1 MSTEVKQKLTVKG
14 GEFLVKESK
23 PSEIYTRDQM
33 NEEQKMFTQMVQD
46 WIKNKIDPQ
55 TEKIEKQD
63 WDTIIPILNS
73 AGELGLLG
81 ASLPEKYNGMGI
93 DFNTD
98 TFVSEEIG
106 KAGSLSVTIAAHTG
120 IGTLPILYFGTE
132 EQKQEW
138 LPKLATGEKIA
149 AYCLTE
155 PGSGSDALGAKT
167 KAVLNDE
174 GTHYILNGQKM
185 WITNGGFADVFI
197 VFAQIDGDKFTGFIV
212 PADAEGVV
220 RGEEEDK
227 LGIKGSST
235 RMIFFE
241 NAKVPKENVL
251 GEIGKG
257 HKIAFNVL
265 NIGRYKLCAMTMGGG
280 KRVMKMA
287 IDYAKEREQFDTAI
301 ANFGAIKYKLA
312 EMAICTYTTEAATY
326 RTSGYINDLIE
337 KLIADGSTYVDAKL
351 KAAEEYSVECAILKV
366 LGSETL
372 DYIVDENVQ
381 VHGGMGYSE
390 EADAARAYRDS
401 RINRIFEGTNEI
413 NRLLSV
419 GMMMKKAMK
428 GEIDLLGPAM
438 ALQKELMSIPSF
450 GNDED
455 FNSPLASEFKALNQ
469 AKKAGLMVA
478 GAAVQKFMQ
487 DLEKQQQIM
496 MFLAD
501 MLIDVFAVES
511 ALLATQKLIDNQG
524 EEAAEYEIAMS
535 KVYTFDALNRI
546 HQNGKNALAG
556 FATGDE
562 LKMMLM
568 GLKRFTKIDP
578 LNTIELRNKIADK
591 VVEAGEYCF

>member
-1 MSTEVKQKLTVKG
+1 METIKQKVTLKG
-14 GEFLVKESK
+14 GEFLVKESQ
-23 PSEIYTRDQM
+23 PGNIYTRDEIT
-33 NEEQKMFTQMVQD
+33 EEQKMFVQMVRD
-46 WIKNKIDPQ
+46 WVNNRVMPNSQ
-55 TEKIEKQD
+55 KIEKQD
-63 WDTIIPILNS
+63 WDTVIRLLKE
-73 AGELGLLG
+73 AGELGMLG
-81 ASLPEKYNGMGI
+81 ASLPEEYNGMAV

-98 TFVSEEIG
+98 SYISEEIG
-106 KAGSLSVTIAAHTG
+106 SAGSISVSVAAHTG
-120 IGTLPILYFGTE
+120 IGTLPIFYFGTE
-132 EQKQEW
+132 EQKKEW
-138 LPKLATGEKIA
+138 LPSLATGKKMA

-167 KAVLNDE
+167 KAELNEE
-174 GTHYILNGQKM
+174 GTHYIINGQKM

-265 NIGRYKLCAMTMGGG
+265 NIGRYKLCAMAMGAG

-312 EMAICTYTTEAATY
+312 EMAIRTYATEAATY

-337 KLIADGSTYVDAKL
+337 QLIEDGSSYVDAKL

-390 EADAARAYRDS
+390 EANAARAYRDS

-419 GMMMKKAMK
+419 GMMMKKGMK

-438 ALQKELMSIPSF
+438 ALQQELMSIPSF
-450 GNDED
+450 GDEGD
-455 FNSPLASEFKALNQ
+455 TTSPLAKQFKAIKQ

-478 GAAVQKFMQ
+478 GAAAQKFMQ
-487 DLEKQQQIM
+487 DLDKQQQLM
-496 MFLAD
+496 LFLAD
-501 MLIDVFAVES
+501 MLIDAFAVES
-511 ALLATQKLIDNQG
+511 TLLATQKLIDEQG
-524 EEAAEYEIAMS
+524 EDAAEYEIAMS

-546 HQNGKNALAG
+546 HQNGKNALAS

-568 GLKRFTKIDP
+568 GVKRFTKIDT
-578 LNTIELRNKIADK
+578 LNTVELRNKIAEK
-591 VVEAGEYCF
+591 VTAEGEYCF

>member
-1 MSTEVKQKLTVKG
+1 METVKQKLNLKG
-14 GEFLVKESK
+14 GEFLVKESQ
-23 PSEIYTRDQM
+23 PSDVYTRDEM
-33 NEEQKMFTQMVQD
+33 TEEQKMFVQMVRD
-46 WIKNKIDPQ
+46 WVQNKVVPN
-55 TEKIEKQD
+55 THSIEKQD
-63 WDTIIPILNS
+63 WDTVIKLLKE
-73 AGELGLLG
+73 AGELGMLG
-81 ASLPEKYNGMGI
+81 ASLPEEYNGMAI

-98 TFVSEEIG
+98 SYISEEIG
-106 KAGSLSVTIAAHTG
+106 SAGSISVSVAAHTG
-120 IGTLPILYFGTE
+120 IGTLPIFYFGTE

-138 LPKLATGEKIA
+138 LPELATGNKIA

-174 GTHYILNGQKM
+174 GTHYTINGQKM

-197 VFAQIDGDKFTGFIV
+197 VFAQIDGDKFTAFIV

-265 NIGRYKLCAMTMGGG
+265 NIGRYKLCAMAMGAG
-280 KRVMKMA
+280 KRVMRMA
-287 IDYAKEREQFDTAI
+287 IDYAKEREQFGTAI
-301 ANFGAIKYKLA
+301 ANFGAIQYKLA
-312 EMAICTYTTEAATY
+312 EMAIRTYATEAATY

-337 KLIADGSTYVDAKL
+337 KLIADGTPYVDAKL

-419 GMMMKKAMK
+419 GMMMKKGMK

-450 GNDED
+450 GDDNSSD
-455 FNSPLASEFKALNQ
+455 SPLAKEFKAVKQ

-478 GAAVQKFMQ
+478 GAAAQEFMQ
-487 DLEKQQQIM
+487 ELEKQQQIM
-496 MFLAD
+496 MFLSD
-501 MLIDVFAVES
+501 MLIDAFAVES
-511 ALLATQKLIDNQG
+511 ALLATQKLIDDQG

-546 HQNGKNALAG
+546 HQNGKNALSA
-556 FATGDE
+556 FASGDE

-568 GLKRFTKIDP
+568 GVKRFTKIEA
-578 LNTIELRNKIADK
+578 LNTVELRRKIAKK
-591 VVEAGEYCF
+591 VVEEGEYCF

>member
-1 MSTEVKQKLTVKG
+1 METVKQKLNLKG
-14 GEFLVKESK
+14 GEFLVKESQ
-23 PSEIYTRDQM
+23 PSDVYTRDEM
-33 NEEQKMFTQMVQD
+33 TEEQKMFVQMVRD
-46 WIKNKIDPQ
+46 WVQNKVVPNTQ
-55 TEKIEKQD
+55 SIEKQD
-63 WDTIIPILNS
+63 WDTVIKLLKE
-73 AGELGLLG
+73 AGELGMLG
-81 ASLPEKYNGMGI
+81 ASLPEEYNGMAI

-98 TFVSEEIG
+98 SYISEEIG
-106 KAGSLSVTIAAHTG
+106 SAGSISVSVAAHTG
-120 IGTLPILYFGTE
+120 IGTLPIFYFGTE
-132 EQKQEW
+132 EQKKEW
-138 LPKLATGEKIA
+138 LPELATGNKIA

-174 GTHYILNGQKM
+174 GTHYTINGQKM

-197 VFAQIDGDKFTGFIV
+197 VFAQIDGDKFTAFIV

-265 NIGRYKLCAMTMGGG
+265 NIGRYKLCAMAMGAG
-280 KRVMKMA
+280 KRVMRMA
-287 IDYAKEREQFDTAI
+287 IDYAKEREQFGTAI
-301 ANFGAIKYKLA
+301 ANFGAIQYKLA
-312 EMAICTYTTEAATY
+312 EMAIRTYATEAATY

-337 KLIADGSTYVDAKL
+337 KLIADGTPYVDAKL

-419 GMMMKKAMK
+419 GMMMKKGMK

-450 GNDED
+450 GDE
-455 FNSPLASEFKALNQ
+455 NSSDSLLAKEFKALKQ

-478 GAAVQKFMQ
+478 GAAAQEFMQ
-487 DLEKQQQIM
+487 ELEKQQQIM
-496 MFLAD
+496 MFLSD
-501 MLIDVFAVES
+501 MLIDAFAVES
-511 ALLATQKLIDNQG
+511 ALLATQKLIDDQG

-546 HQNGKNALAG
+546 HQNGKNALSA
-556 FATGDE
+556 FASGDE

-568 GLKRFTKIDP
+568 GVKRFTKIEA
-578 LNTIELRNKIADK
+578 LNTVELRRKIAKK
-591 VVEAGEYCF
+591 VVEEGEYCF

>member
-1 MSTEVKQKLTVKG
+1 METTTKTTLKG
-14 GEFLVKESK
+14 GEFLVKEADVSNV
-23 PSEIYTRDQM
+23 YTRDEM
-33 NEEQKMFTQMVQD
+33 NEEQKMFSQMVLD
-46 WIKNKIDPQ
+46 WITNKVDPNR
-55 TEKIEKQD
+55 EKIEKLD
-63 WDTIIPILNS
+63 FDVILPLLNE
-73 AGELGLLG
+73 AGELGILG
-81 ASLPEKYNGMGI
+81 ASLPEEYNGMGVN
-93 DFNTD
+93 FNTD
-98 TFVSEEIG
+98 TYISEEVG
-106 KAGSLSVTIAAHTG
+106 KAGSLSVSVAAHTG
-120 IGTLPILYFGTE
+120 IGTLPILYFGTD

-138 LPKLATGEKIA
+138 LPALGTGQKFA

-174 GTHYILNGQKM
+174 GTHYIINGQKM

-212 PADAEGVV
+212 PADTEGVT
-220 RGEEEDK
+220 RGEEEKK

-265 NIGRYKLCAMTMGGG
+265 NIGRYKLCAMAMGAS

-287 IDYAKEREQFDTAI
+287 IDYAKEREQFDTSI

-312 EMAICTYTTEAATY
+312 EMAIKIYATEAATY
-326 RTSGYINDLIE
+326 RTSGYINDRIE
-337 KLIADGSTYVDAKL
+337 QLIADGSNYVDAKL
-351 KAAEEYSVECAILKV
+351 QAAEEYSVECAILKV

-372 DYIVDENVQ
+372 DYVVDENVQ

-390 EADAARAYRDS
+390 EALAARAYRDA

-419 GMMMKKAMK
+419 GMMLKKGLK
-428 GEIDLLGPAM
+428 GEIDLMGPAM

-450 GNDED
+450 GDEENTD
-455 FNSPLASEFKALNQ
+455 SPLAAEFKAINQ

-478 GAAVQKFMQ
+478 GAAAQEFMTE
-487 DLEKQQQIM
+487 LEKQQQIM

-501 MLIDVFAVES
+501 MLMDAFAAES
-511 ALLATQKLIDNQG
+511 ALLATQKLIDDKG

-535 KVYTFDALNRI
+535 KVYTFDAVSRI
-546 HQNGKNALAG
+546 HQNGKNALAA
-556 FATGDE
+556 FASGDN

-568 GLKRFTKIDP
+568 GIKRFTKIEA
-578 LNTIELRNKIADK
+578 LNTVALRNKIAEK
-591 VVEAGEYCF
+591 VTAEGEYCF